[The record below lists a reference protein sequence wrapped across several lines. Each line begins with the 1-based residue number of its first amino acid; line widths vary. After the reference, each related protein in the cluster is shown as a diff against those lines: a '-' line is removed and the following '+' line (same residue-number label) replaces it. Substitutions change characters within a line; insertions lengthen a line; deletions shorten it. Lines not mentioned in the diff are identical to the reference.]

1 MKARNPDVKEL
12 VHLERRRN
20 VAVVTLDNPESLNA
34 INGPMRDS
42 IIRTMEAL
50 NRDDGVRAIVLT
62 GAGERAFSSGQ
73 DLTEAAGFK
82 TEEVEGWMRHQAA
95 MFQSLRNLEKPL
107 VVAFNG
113 TAAGTGFQIGL
124 VADIRVGYPEMSIGQ
139 PEVRVGLASILGS
152 WLMTLYLG
160 LADNIQMSLLGELI
174 TGQRAKELG
183 MLNYLV
189 AKDQVLPKAL
199 EVAGE
204 FAKLPATALRLT
216 KERFRILTQPGFD
229 EACEAVVRCHTDEY
243 ATGEPQKIMRGF
255 LEERAKRRAQKQ
267 ERTPH

>member
-1 MKARNPDVKEL
+1 MNALVK
-12 VHLERRRN
+12 LERRGPI
-20 VAVVTLDNPESLNA
+20 AVVTLDNPQSLNA
-34 INGPMRDS
+34 INAPMRDA
-42 IIRTMEAL
+42 IVHTMETL
-50 NRDDGVRAIVLT
+50 NADAQVRAIVLT
-62 GAGERAFSSGQ
+62 GAGDRAFSSGQ
-73 DLTEAAGFK
+73 DLAEAAAFR
-82 TEEVEGWMRHQAA
+82 TEEVNDWMRHQAK
-95 MFQSLRNLEKPL
+95 MFRALRNLDKPL

-160 LADNIQMSLLGELI
+160 QADNVQMSLLGELI

-183 MLNYLV
+183 LLNYLV
-189 AKDQVLPKAL
+189 PKDQVLARAL

-204 FAKLPATALRLT
+204 FAKLPATALKLT
-216 KERFRILTQPGFD
+216 KERLRILTQAGFD
-229 EACEAVVRCHTDEY
+229 EACDAVARYHTEEY

-255 LEERAKRRAQKQ
+255 LEERSQRRAAK
-267 ERTPH
+267 EKAH